1 MSSIEGHADDHV
13 NDLVQLECMN
23 SNTPDPL
30 VEGSRDGVNA
40 AVFAL
45 TGFAVPTHVEME
57 QHRGKTI
64 AIDLNSGEII
74 ASADSL
80 DGIQDRMLGAT
91 EAYVAYA
98 VPTADDLR
106 EADTFNVEE

>member
-1 MSSIEGHADDHV
+1 
-13 NDLVQLECMN
+13 
-23 SNTPDPL
+23 
-30 VEGSRDGVNA
+30 
-40 AVFAL
+40 
-45 TGFAVPTHVEME
+45 
-57 QHRGKTI
+57 
-64 AIDLNSGEII
+64 LNSGEII